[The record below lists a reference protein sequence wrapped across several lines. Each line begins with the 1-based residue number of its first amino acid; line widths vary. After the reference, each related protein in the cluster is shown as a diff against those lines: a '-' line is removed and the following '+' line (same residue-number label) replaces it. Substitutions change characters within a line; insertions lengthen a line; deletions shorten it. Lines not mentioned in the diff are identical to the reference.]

1 MQNRKTHTQEVAA
14 AKAGISVRSARRIEA
29 APSLPSQKP
38 ERSWRTR
45 ADPLAEVWD
54 TEIRPLLERE
64 PGLMGITLMRRL
76 QEEYPGHYPDSMLR
90 TLQRRIQVWRA
101 TSGPAREMFFAQQH
115 VAGQMG
121 LSDFTD
127 VSPLGVSICGVP
139 FPHILYHFVLAFSRW
154 EYAEV
159 NEGGES
165 FEALT
170 SGLQSALWMAGGAP
184 REHRT
189 DSLSAAYKNLKP
201 DDDWTSRYSELL
213 DHYGMVGT
221 RNNRGVSH
229 ENGSVE
235 GSHRHLKDELD
246 QALLLR
252 GYRDFDSR
260 ADYERF
266 VRDIVLRRNRRVSK
280 AFQVEREA
288 LRALPPRRTTD
299 YTEED
304 ALVTRNGTFTVRNIL
319 YSAPSR
325 LIGHRLK
332 VRLYRDRLECFVA
345 GTQVLEVPRGQRDPG
360 TSRGRVID
368 YRHFIENLRRKPQ
381 AFAGYQFRDAL
392 FPREAYRRTWDELS
406 LRLPQRQACKT
417 MVTLLDLAARDGVEA
432 VLASR
437 LEQILA
443 AGELPDPIA
452 LRTELAPPEPSWP
465 QVVVQIP
472 DSRLY
477 DSLLARQVAA

>member
-1 MQNRKTHTQEVAA
+1 MH
-14 AKAGISVRSARRIEA
+14 
-29 APSLPSQKP
+29 
-38 ERSWRTR
+38 
-45 ADPLAEVWD
+45 ADNQD
-54 TEIRPLLERE
+54 
-64 PGLMGITLMRRL
+64 G
-76 QEEYPGHYPDSMLR
+76 
-90 TLQRRIQVWRA
+90 
-101 TSGPAREMFFAQQH
+101 
-115 VAGQMG
+115 
-121 LSDFTD
+121 
-127 VSPLGVSICGVP
+127 
-139 FPHILYHFVLAFSRW
+139 
-154 EYAEV
+154 
-159 NEGGES
+159 
-165 FEALT
+165 
-170 SGLQSALWMAGGAP
+170 
-184 REHRT
+184 
-189 DSLSAAYKNLKP
+189 
-201 DDDWTSRYSELL
+201 
-213 DHYGMVGT
+213 
-221 RNNRGVSH
+221 
-229 ENGSVE
+229 
-235 GSHRHLKDELD
+235 
-246 QALLLR
+246 LR
-252 GYRDFDSR
+252 GRIL
-260 ADYERF
+260 
-266 VRDIVLRRNRRVSK
+266 RDIVLRRNRRVSK

-392 FPREAYRRTWDELS
+392 FPREAYRQTWDELS

-452 LRTELAPPEPSWP
+452 LRSELAPPEPSWP

>member
-1 MQNRKTHTQEVAA
+1 MQNRKTQTQEVAA
-14 AKAGISVRSARRIEA
+14 AKAGISVRSARRIET
-29 APSLPSQKP
+29 APTLPSQKP
-38 ERSWRTR
+38 QRSWRTR
-45 ADPLAEVWD
+45 PDPLADVWGSEVV
-54 TEIRPLLERE
+54 PLLERE
-64 PGLMGITLMRRL
+64 PRLMGITLIRRL
-76 QEEYPGHYPDSMLR
+76 QELYPGHYPDSMLR
-90 TLQRRIQVWRA
+90 TLQRRIRVWRA
-101 TSGPAREMFFAQQH
+101 TNGPAREMFFAQQH
-115 VAGQMG
+115 VAGHMG

-127 VSPLGVSICGVP
+127 VSALGVSIAGAP
-139 FPHILYHFVLAFSRW
+139 FPHMLYHFVLAFSRW
-154 EYAEV
+154 EYVEV

-165 FEALT
+165 FEALA
-170 SGLQSALWMAGGAP
+170 SGLQGALWMAGGAP

-189 DSLSAAYKNLKP
+189 DSLSAAYRNLRP
-201 DDDWTSRYSELL
+201 EDDWTARYSELL
-213 DHYGMVGT
+213 EHYGMIGT
-221 RNNRGVSH
+221 RNNRGESH

-266 VRDIVLRRNRRVSK
+266 VRDVVLRRNRRIAK
-280 AFQVEREA
+280 LFQIEREA
-288 LRALPPRRTTD
+288 LRPLPARRTTE

-345 GTQVLEVPRGQRDPG
+345 GTRVLDMPRGQREPG
-360 TSRGRVID
+360 TTRGRVID

-392 FPREAYRRTWDELS
+392 FPRDAYRRTWDELS
-406 LRLPQRQACKT
+406 VRLPQRQACKT
-417 MVTLLDLAARDGVEA
+417 IVSLLDLAARDGIEA
-432 VLASR
+432 VLADR

-443 AGELPDPIA
+443 AGDLPDPVA
-452 LRTELAPPEPSWP
+452 LRTELAPPEPPWP
-465 QVVVQIP
+465 QVVVKIP

-477 DSLLARQVAA
+477 DSLLARQEAA